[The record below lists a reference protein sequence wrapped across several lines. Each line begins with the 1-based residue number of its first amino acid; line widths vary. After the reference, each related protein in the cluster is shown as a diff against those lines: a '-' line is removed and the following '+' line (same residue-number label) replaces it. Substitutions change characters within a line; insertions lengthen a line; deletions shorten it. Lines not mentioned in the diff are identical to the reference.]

1 MGTKSWTVF
10 GAGNLINDIHDA
22 IESNHQR
29 LKLIVLNMEG
39 STELLNK
46 IPPSIHVISID
57 NFEPSTDHY
66 FFGFINPNKKPLV
79 ESLKKYNLTYSNLV
93 HKFSYV
99 SNTVETGQGNF
110 IGAGAVI
117 ASHVKLGDFNYINRL
132 SSIGH
137 DTVVSGCNHFG
148 PGCTVA
154 GRCKIGNKNFFGTGS
169 AVIDGLE
176 IGDDIT
182 IGAGGVVLKSITEKG
197 TYAGVPIRKIK

>member
-22 IESNHQR
+22 IESNKQR
-29 LKLIVLNMEG
+29 LKLIVLNMEV

-46 IPPSIHVISID
+46 IPSSIKVISID
-57 NFEPSTDHY
+57 NFEPSTDYY
-66 FFGFINPNKKPLV
+66 FFGFINPNKKPLA
-79 ESLKKYNLTYSNLV
+79 ESLKKYKLTYSNLV

-99 SNTVETGQGNF
+99 SKTVETGQGNF
-110 IGAGAVI
+110 IGPGAVV
-117 ASHVKLGDFNYINRL
+117 APNVKLGDFNYINRL

-137 DTVVSGCNHFG
+137 DTVVSDCNHFG

-176 IGDDIT
+176 IGNEVT
-182 IGAGGVVLKSITEKG
+182 IGAGGVVIKSITEKG